1 MIMIDVRSDINNL
14 LRDLREFED
23 GARRKATV
31 SALNRT
37 GEAMVT
43 EAARSVRKIY
53 STLRVTMIKKGY
65 FRLEKARRSSE
76 LTVKIHP
83 RGGRIP
89 LTFFPA
95 RQNRKIGGG
104 VTVRLGNETVTIPHA
119 FIRRR
124 GARRDAVFLRAADF
138 NGTLYNKG
146 NFRQKR
152 EFKSGND
159 LPIAELFARSIP
171 EVILRNR
178 IDATLVRFGMERFSR
193 EYEHQI
199 KYWQDRFERRV

>member
-1 MIMIDVRSDINNL
+1 MITIDVRSNI
-14 LRDLREFED
+14 RELQRSLTELED

-53 STLRVTMIKKGY
+53 STLRVSVIKKGY
-65 FRLEKARRSSE
+65 FRLEKASRSSN

-83 RGGRIP
+83 KGGRIP

-95 RQNRKIGGG
+95 RQNKRRGGG
-104 VTVRLGNETVTIPHA
+104 VTVRLGTETVTIPHA

-124 GARRDAVFLRAADF
+124 GANRDAVFLRAQDF
-138 NGTLYNKG
+138 KGTLYSKG
-146 NFRQKR
+146 NFRQQRAAKT
-152 EFKSGND
+152 GND

-171 EVILRNR
+171 EVILRNK
-178 IDATLVRFGMERFSR
+178 IDATLVRFGSERFGR
-193 EYEHQI
+193 EYEHQL
-199 KYWQDRFERRV
+199 KFWQDRFSNRG